1 MNKLLKIATSIIS
14 VIVFW
19 LLAIG
24 WTYLRDGEGFTF
36 EGVESTLLSF
46 LVGVVVFD
54 IVDRIWD

>member
-1 MNKLLKIATSIIS
+1 MNKLLKIITSIIS

-24 WTYLRDGEGFTF
+24 WTYLRDGEGFIF
-36 EGVESTLLSF
+36 EDVESTLLSF

-54 IVDRIWD
+54 LVDRIWD